1 MAEINCWTD
10 DGPCEHLNFVP
21 INPTFDENSE
31 NTVASRTDPLT
42 NEKTEIT
49 SEDIRACLLY
59 FQNRGLR
66 TGNIDCNS
74 FMVPS
79 DLIIM
84 PTIQPTFQPTIK
96 FNSDFKRLI

>member
-1 MAEINCWTD
+1 MADVNCWTG

-21 INPTFDENSE
+21 ISPTFDENSE

-74 FMVPS
+74 FMTHS
-79 DLIIM
+79 NLMIM
-84 PTIQPTFQPTIK
+84 PTIQPTIQIQQ
-96 FNSDFKRLI
+96 